1 MLPGQNHQEPLEGGA
16 NSVVLSSHLGPKGEE
31 IEVCSAPVAK
41 VVEEAWQVRAV
52 DEDPATNGKRTGMAL
67 CVPTT
72 DVSFML
78 VVICAE
84 TNAAQR

>member
-1 MLPGQNHQEPLEGGA
+1 MKLAP
-16 NSVVLSSHLGPKGEE
+16 SLSSFARTLVDLMVRR
-31 IEVCSAPVAK
+31 EVLHAPVAK
-41 VVEEAWQVRAV
+41 VVEEAWQARAV

-78 VVICAE
+78 VVICAK